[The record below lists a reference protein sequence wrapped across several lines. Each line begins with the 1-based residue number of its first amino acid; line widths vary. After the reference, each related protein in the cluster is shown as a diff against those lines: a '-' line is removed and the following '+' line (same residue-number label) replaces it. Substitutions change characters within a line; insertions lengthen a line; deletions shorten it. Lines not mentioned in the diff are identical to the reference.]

1 MDAAKWDRL
10 QQIFLQVVDS
20 PPDARE
26 ALLDAACGGD
36 AALRADLLRLLES
49 DAKAS
54 PLDASLGEAAG
65 GLLDAADHPTVP
77 GRFGVWRVLS
87 TIGEGG
93 MGIVYLAQRDDLGQ
107 QAAIKV
113 LRDAWVSPARRE
125 RFVAEQRALGR
136 LTHPAIAHLYDAGT
150 LGDGTPYFVMEYVEG
165 ATLMVHCRAQ
175 GCGLTERLRIFRSIC
190 EAVAHAHQHLLVHR
204 DLKPS
209 NILVTADGAVKLV
222 DFGIA
227 KEIESVGAAADQT
240 QVLRLLTPQY
250 AAPEQIHG
258 DPVGVYTDVYGLGLL
273 LYELLADRPAF
284 DLADRT
290 GREAERFILEHDP
303 PAPSAVAGPDSPL
316 ATAARS
322 GRADLDGLCLRA
334 IQRDRGQ
341 RYTSAEALIRD
352 VDHYLKGEPLEAGA
366 RSWRY
371 RAGKFVRRHRTAL
384 VSASAMLA
392 IVIGLVTFYTV
403 RLTVARNAALAA
415 AARTER
421 VQRFMLNLF
430 EAGEHDAAPKSD
442 LRVVTLVDRGVQEA
456 ESLASDPGLQAEFL
470 HTLGSVYQRLGRYD
484 RAGSLLQ
491 SALDR
496 RRALPTPSE
505 ADIADSLLA
514 LGLLRVSEAKLQE
527 GERLIR
533 EGYEKARA
541 ALPPEHPVVASGTVA
556 MGRAYY
562 EQGKYKEAIPVLEE
576 AVRLYTA
583 STGPSPT
590 PELSSALGQLANAH
604 YYAGHHDEADRL
616 NRRVLEIDRRIH
628 GDRHPAVA
636 DDLINL
642 GATEYER
649 ARYVEAE
656 RYRREAL
663 TIIRAWYGD
672 THPETAS
679 AMTLLAQALVARRAF
694 DEAVSLLQQAL
705 ATHERTYGPV
715 HSRVAIALDALGAA
729 ALQREDLD
737 AAEAAFARAVQIFRK
752 IYEGKPH
759 ARVGVVLGNLATV
772 QIRRKNYAR
781 AETLLE
787 EAVGMLTQTL
797 GPGHASTAIAQ
808 GKLGRVRL
816 RLGRPAE
823 ARELLLATYE
833 ALSKTMAPGVT
844 WLQSARLDLAEVAD
858 ALNRPEEARRLRAE
872 HAANVAAPAAA
883 AAKR

>member
-10 QQIFLQVVDS
+10 QQIFLLIVDS

-26 ALLDAACGGD
+26 ALLDAECGDD

-49 DAKAS
+49 DASRS
-54 PLDASLGEAAG
+54 PLDADLGEAAG
-65 GLLDAADHPTVP
+65 ELLDAADQPIIP
-77 GRFGVWRVLS
+77 GRFGVWRVVS

-125 RFVAEQRALGR
+125 RFIAEQRALGR

-165 ATLMVHCRAQ
+165 QTLMAHCR
-175 GCGLTERLRIFRSIC
+175 ERRLSLKDRLPIFRSIC

-209 NILVTADGAVKLV
+209 NILVTASGAVKLV

-250 AAPEQIHG
+250 AAPEQIEG

-273 LYELLADRPAF
+273 LHELLTDRPAF
-284 DLADRT
+284 DVAART
-290 GREAERFILEHDP
+290 GREAQRFVLEHDP
-303 PAPSAVAGPDSPL
+303 PAPSVAAAPDSPM
-316 ATAARS
+316 ATADRAA
-322 GRADLDGLCLRA
+322 RADLDALCRRA
-334 IQRDRGQ
+334 IQREPSQ
-341 RYTSAEALIRD
+341 RYSSVEALMRD
-352 VDHYLKGEPLEAGA
+352 VDHHLRGEPLDVGGQ
-366 RSWRY
+366 SWRY
-371 RAGKFVRRHRTAL
+371 RTGKFVRRHRTAL
-384 VSASAMLA
+384 ASVSAMLA

-403 RLTVARNAALAA
+403 RLAAARNAALAA

-456 ESLASDPGLQAEFL
+456 ESLASDPALQAEFL
-470 HTLGSVYQRLGRYD
+470 HTLGNVYQRLGRYD

-496 RRALPTPSE
+496 RRALPAPSD
-505 ADIADSLLA
+505 ADVADSLLA
-514 LGLLRVSEAKLQE
+514 LGLLRVSEAKLPE
-527 GERLIR
+527 GEQLIR
-533 EGYEKARA
+533 EGYDKARA
-541 ALPPEHPVVASGTVA
+541 ALPPTHPVVASGTVA

-583 STGPSPT
+583 ASGPSPT

-737 AAEAAFARAVQIFRK
+737 AADAAFTRAVQIFRK

-759 ARVGVVLGNLATV
+759 ARVGVVLSNLATV
-772 QIRRKNYAR
+772 QIRRQNWAR
-781 AETLLE
+781 AEPLLE
-787 EAVGMLTQTL
+787 EAVGMLMATL
-797 GPGHASTAIAQ
+797 GPTHSSTAIAQ
-808 GKLGRVRL
+808 GKLGRVKL
-816 RLGRPAE
+816 RLGRPLE
-823 ARELLLATYE
+823 AHVLLMTTYE
-833 ALSKTMAPGVT
+833 TLSKTMAPGVT
-844 WLQSARLDLAEVAD
+844 WLQSARLDLAEAAD
-858 ALNRPEEARRLRAE
+858 TLNRPDEARRFREE
-872 HAANVAAPAAA
+872 HAHNVAAPAATP
-883 AAKR
+883 R